1 MSPHET
7 GLAFDIG
14 NNGLIPETDPERG
27 GIPKREQRNTTAHNW
42 LKNNAHRFGITPLK
56 TEPWHWEVLVP
67 QANFSSGA
75 EFSPG
80 NYNVR
85 VEETSQTPYP
95 ENVKDFKGRSYNV
108 EGQKLKTTNR
118 IFASN
123 RFV

>member
-14 NNGLIPETDPERG
+14 NHGLEPVSATKSQQKKTP
-27 GIPKREQRNTTAHNW
+27 AFAW
-42 LKNNAHRFGITPLK
+42 LKENAHRFGITPYK
-56 TEPWHWEVLVP
+56 HEPWHWEVLVP

-85 VEETSQTPYP
+85 VVETSQTPYP
-95 ENVKDFKGRSYNV
+95 ENVRDFKGRSYNV